1 MSPLVLFTL
10 LTLVIA
16 ALLLYPLL
24 KRRKTD
30 AKTAIFDDSAYRGQL
45 AELDR
50 ERAEGVLTDGEAESM
65 RAEIGRRMLEA
76 EAAWRKSQE
85 DPGADVFSRKKAR
98 NGMIAAISVLLLLV
112 AYAAYDRLGSPDQP
126 GAPKTARVAQEEKA
140 EYDATRQM
148 VEGLASK
155 LHVQDN
161 DAEGWM
167 KLSRALRVMGEYD
180 RALEAVRHAIAL
192 QPKAVMPLMVRGEAE
207 LARAGEG
214 APLPDDFIATM
225 REILALD
232 GDIPQAL
239 YYVGLAEAAA
249 DKPEEARKLWT
260 RLLDKTPKDSP
271 DRALLEDRL
280 ASLPR

>member
-30 AKTAIFDDSAYRGQL
+30 KKAASFDDKAYRDQW

-50 ERAEGVLTDGEAESM
+50 EQAEGVLSSGEAESM

-76 EAAWRKSQE
+76 ETAWRKSQE
-85 DPGADVFSRKKAR
+85 DPKEDVFSRKKAR
-98 NGMIAAISVLLLLV
+98 NGMIAAVTILLLLV
-112 AYAAYDRLGSPDQP
+112 AYTAYDRLGSPDQP
-126 GAPKTARVAQEEKA
+126 GAPQTARKVQEEKA

-155 LHVQDN
+155 LHVKDN

-180 RALEAVRHAIAL
+180 RALEAVRHAITL
-192 QPKAVMPLMVRGEAE
+192 QPKAVAPLIVRAEAE
-207 LARAGEG
+207 LARAGKD

-225 REILALD
+225 REVLALN
-232 GDIPQAL
+232 GDTPQAL
-239 YYVGLAEAAA
+239 YYVGQAEAEAGR
-249 DKPEEARKLWT
+249 PQEARRLWT
-260 RLLDKTPKDSP
+260 RLLELTPKDSP
-271 DRALLEDRL
+271 DRTMLEDRL

>member
-24 KRRKTD
+24 KRRKMD
-30 AKTAIFDDSAYRGQL
+30 AKATPFDDKAYRDQL

-50 ERAEGVLTDGEAESM
+50 EQAEGVLSDGEAESM

-76 EAAWRKSQE
+76 ESVWEKTKK
-85 DPGADVFSRKKAR
+85 DPGVEVFSRKKAR
-98 NGMIAAISVLLLLV
+98 NGMIAAVTILLLLV
-112 AYAAYDRLGSPDQP
+112 VYTAYDRLGSPDQP
-126 GAPKTARVAQEEKA
+126 GAPQTARKAQEEKA

-155 LHVQDN
+155 LHVKDN

-180 RALEAVRHAIAL
+180 RALEAARHAIAL
-192 QPKAVMPLMVRGEAE
+192 QPKAVKPLIVRAEAE

-214 APLPDDFIATM
+214 APLPEDFIATM
-225 REILALD
+225 REALALD
-232 GDIPQAL
+232 GDTPQAL
-239 YYVGLAEAAA
+239 YYVGQAEALAGRP
-249 DKPEEARKLWT
+249 KEARRLWT
-260 RLLDKTPKDSP
+260 RLLELTPKDSP
-271 DRALLEDRL
+271 DRAMLEERL
-280 ASLPR
+280 DSLPR